1 MIVPEFLASISL
13 PSSGE
18 CAWAD
23 VTHRVTPW
31 GHTMSGTHQH
41 HVKNSEHFARLIEDL
56 EIPPGRTI
64 ISYDVSALFTSIPTE
79 EALKVIKQRLEMDDT
94 LEQRSEL
101 SIPQLMELMEM
112 CLNTTYFVYK
122 HKFY

>member
-1 MIVPEFLASISL
+1 M
-13 PSSGE
+13 
-18 CAWAD
+18 
-23 VTHRVTPW
+23 
-31 GHTMSGTHQH
+31 
-41 HVKNSEHFARLIEDL
+41 
-56 EIPPGRTI
+56 I

-79 EALKVIKQRLEMDDT
+79 EALNVIKQRLEMGDT